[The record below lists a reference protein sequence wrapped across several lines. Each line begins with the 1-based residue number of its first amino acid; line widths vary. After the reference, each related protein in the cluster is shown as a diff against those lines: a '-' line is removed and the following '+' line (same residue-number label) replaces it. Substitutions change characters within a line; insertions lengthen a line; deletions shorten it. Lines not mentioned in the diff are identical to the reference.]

1 MVKEISGDVLK
12 SWIDS
17 GKSLTIIDARSQRDY
32 KKGHIAEAVS
42 LLNMDV
48 EKRKNEI
55 TKFVEPVIVYS
66 NDENCPASG
75 YVAEKIEKLGLK
87 EVYNYNPSYKD
98 WIERG
103 YPVVK

>member
-1 MVKEISGDVLK
+1 MVKEISGDILK
-12 SWIDS
+12 YWINS
-17 GKSLTIIDARSQRDY
+17 GKNLTIIDARSFKDY

-48 EKRKNEI
+48 EKRKKEI
-55 TKFVEPVIVYS
+55 IKFIQPVIVYS

-75 YVAEKIEKLGLK
+75 YVAEKIEKMGLR

-98 WIERG
+98 WIEKG

>member
-1 MVKEISGDVLK
+1 MATVINGDVLK

-17 GKSLTIIDARSQRDY
+17 GKKLTIVDARDLKDY

-75 YVAEKIEKLGLK
+75 YVAEKIKKLGLK

-98 WIERG
+98 WIDRG